1 MARASAGDIVIVDWR
16 GGALPKEPY
25 RLRPA
30 VVVEDDTL
38 FDPAWP
44 NILVVPLTNDP
55 RLAIPG
61 LSVVIDPTPE
71 NGCERQCFALAVSV
85 TSVSRARVHATGSR
99 VEPAHPRDIRHRFA
113 EVIGL
118 VVAPD

>member
-1 MARASAGDIVIVDWR
+1 
-16 GGALPKEPY
+16 
-25 RLRPA
+25 
-30 VVVEDDTL
+30 VVEDDTL

-71 NGCERQCFALAVSV
+71 NGCERQCFALAASV
-85 TSVSRARVHATGSR
+85 TSVTRARVCATGSR
-99 VEPAHPRDIRHRFA
+99 VEPAHPRDIRHRIA

-118 VVAPD
+118 VIAPD